1 LPTLIFA
8 LATGASDQQAPT
20 IKTKVNVVS
29 LLANVHDRDGRVV
42 KNLTQDDFVLFEDGA
57 SQKIG

>member
-1 LPTLIFA
+1 
-8 LATGASDQQAPT
+8 LAQAASDQQAPT

-29 LLANVHDRDGRVV
+29 LLATVLDRDGRVV